1 MAQSSDLNPALP
13 GGERPLPD
21 RTASSGEGTGGPGQG
36 PGGRKRFLPSRG
48 RGNLADQ
55 FYGIVLKVFGLTV
68 PLLFLF
74 IVLRI
79 GQEAR
84 PAMEAFGLGFITSTE
99 WNPVLREFGALP
111 FIFGTVVSS
120 FLALLIALPLSVG
133 LAVFLT
139 ELAPRWLAGPIAFAT
154 ELLAAIPSVVYG
166 LWGIFVMVP
175 FLRFTIQE
183 PLSRRFGDTIPFLEG
198 PAYGFS
204 MMSGAVILSIMII
217 PFISAV
223 TREVLAA
230 VPREQREAALALGA
244 TRWEMT
250 WQVALPYA
258 LPGIIGGAILGL
270 GRALGE
276 TMAITM
282 VIGNRPDIAAS
293 LFAPGYTMASVLAN
307 EFTEATGELYLSAL
321 MEIALLLFGITILVN
336 IAAQFL
342 VWKVARPGA
351 GA

>member
-1 MAQSSDLNPALP
+1 MTPPSQPSVLPRRRGRMRALI
-13 GGERPLPD
+13 
-21 RTASSGEGTGGPGQG
+21 
-36 PGGRKRFLPSRG
+36 PSRS
-48 RGNLADQ
+48 RGNLQDQ
-55 FYGIVLKVFGLTV
+55 FYVTLLRTFGLLV
-68 PLLFLF
+68 PVLFIF

-79 GQEAR
+79 GQEAW
-84 PAMEAFGLGFITSTE
+84 PAVRAFSWSFVSSSD
-99 WNPVLREFGALP
+99 WNPVLEEFGALP
-111 FIFGTVVSS
+111 FIYGTIVSS
-120 FLALLIALPLSVG
+120 FLALLIAVPLSVG
-133 LAVFLT
+133 LAIFLT
-139 ELAPRWLAGPIAFAT
+139 ELAPRWVASPVAFAT

-166 LWGIFVMVP
+166 LWGIFVLVP

-183 PLSRRFGDTIPFLEG
+183 PLSRRFGEVIPLFEG

-204 MMSGAVILSIMII
+204 MLSGAVILSIMII

-223 TREVLAA
+223 AREVLDA
-230 VPREQREAALALGA
+230 VPRNQREAALALGA

-282 VIGNRPDIAAS
+282 VIGNRPEIAAS

-321 MEIALLLFGITILVN
+321 MEIALILFGITILVN
-336 IAAQFL
+336 ILAQIL
-342 VWKVARPGA
+342 LWRVTGRRRVR
-351 GA
+351 

>member
-1 MAQSSDLNPALP
+1 MPANALRP
-13 GGERPLPD
+13 GGNRSD
-21 RTASSGEGTGGPGQG
+21 RIYQAVLTG
-36 PGGRKRFLPSRG
+36 
-48 RGNLADQ
+48 
-55 FYGIVLKVFGLTV
+55 FGLV
-68 PLLFLF
+68 LPLLFVL

-79 GQEAR
+79 GTAAW
-84 PAMEAFGLGFITSTE
+84 PAMKAFGFSFITSQD

-120 FLALLIALPLSVG
+120 LLALLLAVPLAVG

-139 ELAPRWLAGPIAFAT
+139 ELAPRWLAAPVAFAT

-166 LWGIFVMVP
+166 LWGIFVLVP
-175 FLRFTIQE
+175 FLRLTFQE
-183 PLSRRFGDTIPFLEG
+183 PLSRRFGDTIPFFEG

-204 MMSGAVILSIMII
+204 MMSGAVILAIMIV

-230 VPREQREAALALGA
+230 VPRDQREAALALGA

-258 LPGIIGGAILGL
+258 LPGIVGGAILGL
-270 GRALGE
+270 GRAIGE

-282 VIGNRPDIAAS
+282 VIGNRPDISAS

-307 EFTEATGELYLSAL
+307 EFTEATGALYIAAL

-336 IAAQFL
+336 ILAQAL
-342 VWKVARPGA
+342 VWRVGRQRGR
-351 GA
+351 

>member
-1 MAQSSDLNPALP
+1 MANPAD
-13 GGERPLPD
+13 GGLMARL
-21 RTASSGEGTGGPGQG
+21 
-36 PGGRKRFLPSRG
+36 LPSRSK
-48 RGNLADQ
+48 GNVQDQ
-55 FYGIVLKVFGLTV
+55 FYRLALLLFGV
-68 PLLFLF
+68 SIPLLFLF

-79 GQEAR
+79 GTEAW
-84 PAMEAFGLGFITSTE
+84 PAMEAFGWGFITGTE

-120 FLALLIALPLSVG
+120 VLALMIALPLSVG
-133 LAVFLT
+133 LAIFLT
-139 ELAPRWLAGPIAFAT
+139 ELAPRWLAAPIAFAT

-166 LWGIFVMVP
+166 LWGIFVLVP
-175 FLRFTIQE
+175 WLRFTLQE
-183 PLSRRFGDTIPFLEG
+183 PLSRHFGDVIPIFEG

-204 MMSGAVILSIMII
+204 MMAGAVILSIMII

-223 TREVLAA
+223 TREVLTA
-230 VPREQREAALALGA
+230 VPRDQREAALALGA

-307 EFTEATGELYLSAL
+307 EFAEATGALYLSAL
-321 MEIALLLFGITILVN
+321 MEIALILFGITIVVN
-336 IAAQFL
+336 IFAQLL
-342 VWKVARPGA
+342 VWRVAKRG
-351 GA
+351 GR

>member
-1 MAQSSDLNPALP
+1 MADSSNTAPRGGLLARAL
-13 GGERPLPD
+13 
-21 RTASSGEGTGGPGQG
+21 GPGAG
-36 PGGRKRFLPSRG
+36 SNPS
-48 RGNLADQ
+48 DQ
-55 FYGIVLKVFGLTV
+55 AYSSVLLVFGLTIPV
-68 PLLFLF
+68 LFGF
-74 IVLRI
+74 IVYRI
-79 GQEAR
+79 AD
-84 PAMEAFGLGFITSTE
+84 ASWMAIEAFGWSFITSQE
-99 WNPVLREFGALP
+99 WNPVLRDFGALP

-120 FLALLIALPLSVG
+120 FLALIIAIPLSVG

-175 FLRFTIQE
+175 FLRYTVQE
-183 PLSRRFGDTIPFLEG
+183 PLSRRFGDAIPFLEG

-204 MMSGAVILSIMII
+204 MLSGAVILSIMII

-258 LPGIIGGAILGL
+258 LPGIVGGAILGL

-282 VIGNRPDIAAS
+282 VIGNRPDISAS
-293 LFAPGYTMASVLAN
+293 LFHPGYTMASVLAN

-321 MEIALLLFGITILVN
+321 MEIALLLFGITIIVN
-336 IAAQFL
+336 MMAQFL
-342 VWKVARPGA
+342 VWRVSQKG
-351 GA
+351 GG

>member
-1 MAQSSDLNPALP
+1 MA
-13 GGERPLPD
+13 
-21 RTASSGEGTGGPGQG
+21 RTTDGSGLLA
-36 PGGRKRFLPSRG
+36 RILPSRSQ
-48 RGNLADQ
+48 GNVQDQ
-55 FYGIVLKVFGLTV
+55 IYGLLLLLFGLSLPV
-68 PLLFLF
+68 LFLF

-79 GQEAR
+79 GSEAQL
-84 PAMEAFGLGFITSTE
+84 AIDTFGWGFITSQE
-99 WNPVLREFGALP
+99 WNPVLRDFGALP

-120 FLALLIALPLSVG
+120 FLALAIAVPLSVG
-133 LAVFLT
+133 LAIFLT

-166 LWGIFVMVP
+166 LWGIFVLVP
-175 FLRFTIQE
+175 WLRFTIQE
-183 PLSRRFGDTIPFLEG
+183 PLSRRFGDTIPFFEG

-223 TREVLAA
+223 TREVLDA

-307 EFTEATGELYLSAL
+307 EFAEATGDLYLSAL
-321 MEIALLLFGITILVN
+321 MEIALILFGITILVN
-336 IAAQFL
+336 IVAQLL
-342 VWKVARPGA
+342 VWRVAKQGGR
-351 GA
+351 

>member
-1 MAQSSDLNPALP
+1 M
-13 GGERPLPD
+13 PD
-21 RTASSGEGTGGPGQG
+21 SVEGARSGFLD
-36 PGGRKRFLPSRG
+36 RILPSRQ
-48 RGNLADQ
+48 RGNVPDQ
-55 FYGIVLKVFGLTV
+55 IYALLLRALGLTIPV
-68 PLLFLF
+68 LFFF

-79 GQEAR
+79 GQSAW
-84 PAMEAFGLGFITSTE
+84 PAIQTFGWGFITSTE

-111 FIFGTVVSS
+111 FIYGTILSS
-120 FLALLIALPLSVG
+120 LLALIIAVPLSVG
-133 LAVFLT
+133 LAIFLT
-139 ELAPRWLAGPIAFAT
+139 ELAPRWLAGPIGFAT

-166 LWGIFVMVP
+166 LWGIFVLVP
-175 FLRFTIQE
+175 WLRFTVQE
-183 PLSRRFGDTIPFLEG
+183 PLSRRFGDTIPFFEG

-204 MMSGAVILSIMII
+204 MLSGAVILSIMII

-223 TREVLAA
+223 TREVLTA

-307 EFTEATGELYLSAL
+307 EFAEATGELYLSAL
-321 MEIALLLFGITILVN
+321 MEIALLLFGITIVVN
-336 IAAQFL
+336 AFAQIL
-342 VWKVARPGA
+342 VWRVAQRG
-351 GA
+351 GR

>member
-1 MAQSSDLNPALP
+1 MPPPAHSVRTGL
-13 GGERPLPD
+13 LD
-21 RTASSGEGTGGPGQG
+21 RL
-36 PGGRKRFLPSRG
+36 LPSREK
-48 RGNLADQ
+48 GNLSDQ
-55 FYGIVLKVFGLTV
+55 LYGLLLRLLGLTIPV
-68 PLLFLF
+68 LFLF

-79 GQEAR
+79 GRSAW
-84 PAMEAFGLGFITSTE
+84 PAIQAFGWGFITSSE

-120 FLALLIALPLSVG
+120 LLALLIAVPLSVG
-133 LAVFLT
+133 LAIFLT
-139 ELAPRWLAGPIAFAT
+139 ELAPRWLAGPIGFAT

-166 LWGIFVMVP
+166 LWGIFVLVP
-175 FLRFTIQE
+175 WLRFTIQE
-183 PLSRRFGDTIPFLEG
+183 PLSRRFGDLIPIFEG

-204 MMSGAVILSIMII
+204 MLSGAVILSIMII
-217 PFISAV
+217 PFISSV
-223 TREVLAA
+223 TREVLVA

-282 VIGNRPDIAAS
+282 VIGNRPDISAS

-307 EFTEATGELYLSAL
+307 EFAEATGELYLSAL

-336 IAAQFL
+336 VFAQLL
-342 VWKVARPGA
+342 VWRVSRRG
-351 GA
+351 GT

>member
-1 MAQSSDLNPALP
+1 MAGSTD
-13 GGERPLPD
+13 GGGLLARL
-21 RTASSGEGTGGPGQG
+21 
-36 PGGRKRFLPSRG
+36 LPSRS
-48 RGNLADQ
+48 RGNLQDQ
-55 FYGIVLKVFGLTV
+55 IYGLILLVFGLSLPV
-68 PLLFLF
+68 LFLF

-79 GQEAR
+79 GSESQLAI
-84 PAMEAFGLGFITSTE
+84 EAFGWGFITSQE

-120 FLALLIALPLSVG
+120 FLALVIAVPLSVG
-133 LAVFLT
+133 LAIFLT

-175 FLRFTIQE
+175 WLRFTIQE

-223 TREVLAA
+223 TREVLDA
-230 VPREQREAALALGA
+230 VPREQREASLALGA

-307 EFTEATGELYLSAL
+307 EFTEATGALYLSAL
-321 MEIALLLFGITILVN
+321 MEIALILFGITIIVN
-336 IAAQFL
+336 IMAQFL
-342 VWKVARPGA
+342 VWRVAKQGGR
-351 GA
+351 

>member
-1 MAQSSDLNPALP
+1 M
-13 GGERPLPD
+13 PD
-21 RTASSGEGTGGPGQG
+21 SVEGARSGFLD
-36 PGGRKRFLPSRG
+36 RILPSRQ
-48 RGNLADQ
+48 RGNVPDQ
-55 FYGIVLKVFGLTV
+55 IYALLLRALGLTIPV
-68 PLLFLF
+68 LFFF

-79 GQEAR
+79 GQSAW
-84 PAMEAFGLGFITSTE
+84 PAIQTFGLGFITSSE

-111 FIFGTVVSS
+111 FIYGTVLSS
-120 FLALLIALPLSVG
+120 LLALVIAVPLSVG
-133 LAVFLT
+133 LAIFLT
-139 ELAPRWLAGPIAFAT
+139 ELAPRWLAGPIGFAT

-166 LWGIFVMVP
+166 LWGIFVLVP
-175 FLRFTIQE
+175 WLRFTVQE
-183 PLSRRFGDTIPFLEG
+183 PLSRRFGDTIPFFEG

-204 MMSGAVILSIMII
+204 MLSGAVILSIMII

-223 TREVLAA
+223 TREVLTA

-307 EFTEATGELYLSAL
+307 EFAEATGELYLSAL
-321 MEIALLLFGITILVN
+321 MEIALLLFGITIVVN
-336 IAAQFL
+336 AFAQIL
-342 VWKVARPGA
+342 VWRVAQRG
-351 GA
+351 GR

>member
-1 MAQSSDLNPALP
+1 MTRPTGTSAPPPPPGPAP
-13 GGERPLPD
+13 EPAAESVAERGLI
-21 RTASSGEGTGGPGQG
+21 R
-36 PGGRKRFLPSRG
+36 RLLPSRS
-48 RGNLADQ
+48 RGNLPDQ
-55 FYGIVLKVFGLTV
+55 VYVMLLRGFGLLLPV
-68 PLLFLF
+68 LFLF
-74 IVLRI
+74 MVHRI
-79 GQEAR
+79 ATSAW
-84 PAMEAFGLGFITSTE
+84 PAIQAFGWGFITSQE
-99 WNPVLREFGALP
+99 WNPVLRDFGALP
-111 FIFGTVVSS
+111 FIFGTIVSS
-120 FLALLIALPLSVG
+120 FLALLIAVPLSVG
-133 LAVFLT
+133 LAIFLT
-139 ELAPRWLAGPIAFAT
+139 ELAPRWLAAPVAFAT

-166 LWGIFVMVP
+166 LWGIFVLVP

-183 PLSRRFGDTIPFLEG
+183 PLSRTLGDTIPFFAG

-258 LPGIIGGAILGL
+258 LPGIVGGAILGL

-342 VWKVARPGA
+342 VWRVARG
-351 GA
+351 GGKT